1 MEEQGDVVYVTV
13 SYRRGWQSHT
23 WCCPRGHATLVHHDT
38 QVTDSLFSWFTYSV
52 DNTFPH
58 QYYTSVLHY
67 TIMKESISDMY
78 YSWRKPVHAKNTK
91 KITSNN
97 YTTMDHNENTQIRG
111 AQGGKEFLY
120 HTILYHT
127 NSLTLAQWIPWTG
140 SENSWFRPNDCAVIC
155 CVVSSRQI
163 MVSIIYTHTLLH
175 SSFYSIFIDKI
186 IWIFQQLKWY

>member
-1 MEEQGDVVYVTV
+1 MIHKW
-13 SYRRGWQSHT
+13 RILCSHDLHILLT
-23 WCCPRGHATLVHHDT
+23 TRSHISTTLYIST
-38 QVTDSLFSWFTYSV
+38 T
-52 DNTFPH
+52 
-58 QYYTSVLHY
+58 LHY
-67 TIMKESISDMY
+67 HEGIHIWHVLFMKEAF
-78 YSWRKPVHAKNTK
+78 PCK
-91 KITSNN
+91 KHKKMLTSNN
-97 YTTMDHNENTQIRG
+97 YTTMDHDENTQIRG

-140 SENSWFRPNDCAVIC
+140 SESSWFRPNDCAVIC
-155 CVVSSRQI
+155 CARQI